1 MGELSELRKSIGK
14 LEKELDELKG
24 KLNSVEEK
32 NRDLESTIAQRYPS
46 PVMHLAEDIAM
57 VEGIIDMLVCHR
69 IVTVAE
75 VHSYIDTYK
84 QSWTALV
91 HLMIDKKVITQKEL
105 NISILAFHHMI
116 RVKGTKPD
124 ATYEELQRERIKF
137 AEDLGKLSDPL
148 NMW

>member
-1 MGELSELRKSIGK
+1 MGELSEIRKLCGK
-14 LEKELDELKG
+14 LEKDLADLRG
-24 KLNSVEEK
+24 KLATVEEK
-32 NRDLESTIAQRYPS
+32 NRDLESRISQRYPS

-57 VEGIIDMLVCHR
+57 VEGIIDMLVCR
-69 IVTVAE
+69 NIVTIAE

-91 HLMIDKKVITQKEL
+91 HLLIDKGVFTQRQM

-116 RVKGTKPD
+116 RMKGTKPD
-124 ATYEELQRERIKF
+124 ATYEELQVERTKF
-137 AEDLGKLSDPL
+137 AEDLEKLADPL